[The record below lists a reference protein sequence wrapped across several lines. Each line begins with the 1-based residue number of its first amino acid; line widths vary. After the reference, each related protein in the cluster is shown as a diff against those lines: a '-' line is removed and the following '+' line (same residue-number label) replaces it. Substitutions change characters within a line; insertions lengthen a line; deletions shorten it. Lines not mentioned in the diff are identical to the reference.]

1 MQLIDTIEP
10 EQENNPEALYFGKEY
25 TEAFVEQLKEML
37 SPFENHVLYL
47 HLMGTDYKKIA
58 EILEKSPKSIDNA
71 IQRIRGKAE
80 KMIPP
85 GGLVAETLRTY
96 DEKIKGDRTMKKGAN
111 YGIAALV
118 FIITMIL
125 INGAGVVLA
134 AGTGRY
140 SEYIIDGS
148 AGVNMVDG
156 FLMNHLNLYSC
167 LMYVIPG
174 VVFLLWYYFAFIEP
188 VGVNEFGKRQTRRL
202 SPSCFI
208 WLVVLAFAIQHAISL
223 LMALISA
230 LMQSAMEE
238 YTELVES
245 SGMTQYSPVWVIA
258 TLVLPPLVEE
268 TNFPGADPSV
278 FKRAGACFIAANL
291 IQALLFGIFHMNL
304 VQGIYTA
311 IFGFLLD
318 IWHGVT
324 TAFLYLWLCMRYLI
338 SSVLAVVELENAVLP
353 DFLLGLIL
361 L

>member
-1 MQLIDTIEP
+1 M
-10 EQENNPEALYFGKEY
+10 
-25 TEAFVEQLKEML
+25 
-37 SPFENHVLYL
+37 
-47 HLMGTDYKKIA
+47 
-58 EILEKSPKSIDNA
+58 
-71 IQRIRGKAE
+71 
-80 KMIPP
+80 
-85 GGLVAETLRTY
+85 AETLRTY

-134 AGTGRY
+134 AGTAVLG
-140 SEYIIDGS
+140 ILIGGS
-148 AGVNMVDG
+148 AGVNMVYG

-230 LMQSAMEE
+230 LMPSAMEE

-268 TNFPGADPSV
+268 TIFRGLILQYLR
-278 FKRAGACFIAANL
+278 RAGACFIAANL
-291 IQALLFGIFHMNL
+291 IQAVLFGIFHMNL

-311 IFGFLLD
+311 IFGFLL
-318 IWHGVT
+318 G
-324 TAFLYLWLCMRYLI
+324 YLAWRYDSLLVPMAMHAI
-338 SSVLAVVELENAVLP
+338 FNFFGTAVVELENAVLP
-353 DFLLGLIL
+353 DFLLGLIVIACVPL
-361 L
+361 TAIVIVMIHFGIGDKKRGKLQ